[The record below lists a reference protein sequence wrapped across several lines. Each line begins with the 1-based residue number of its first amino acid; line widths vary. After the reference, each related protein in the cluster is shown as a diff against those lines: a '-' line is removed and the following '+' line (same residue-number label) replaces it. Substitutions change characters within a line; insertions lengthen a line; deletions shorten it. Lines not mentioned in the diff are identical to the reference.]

1 MTAASRPS
9 SAASAALAAAARR
22 SAAADAS
29 RSGATRTASTPRSGA
44 AASDTRR
51 SAATPTASSPRS
63 GATPT
68 ASSPCSG
75 AAASDTRRSAATPT
89 ANTSPSGATPA
100 ASARRG
106 PASAGGSGSRPV
118 SPTAADLWR
127 RWRVPLALVA
137 LILLGGTVTA
147 LLKPTAVITGYLDPA
162 GTDAPGAHALA
173 DILSD
178 RGDKV
183 VRVTTPAAAA
193 AAAAG
198 PGDVTLVITSPQ
210 LITTQQLAS
219 LTRIAADRVLVGPDQ
234 AALTALA
241 PAVRL
246 AGTAPVQALLPGCRL
261 TAAQLAGN
269 ADMGG
274 LRLELRTAPQ
284 PTRGRRPGAG
294 TPAQG
299 GPELCYPGGGS
310 ASLVRYT
317 VSGRVITVLGS
328 GNALTNG
335 SLAQLGNAS
344 LAINLLGGRS
354 RIVWLVPEPT
364 LPGGG
369 LPSHSKSLLDLIPLP
384 AYLVAIQLGVAAV
397 LAALWRARRLGP
409 LVPERL
415 PVVVRASE
423 TAEGHAGLYRSRRAR
438 GSAAAALR
446 AAMLART
453 LPALGLAPD
462 ARPSEVM
469 SAVSARSGSAGTAIE
484 AMLFGPAPRD
494 DAALVALADDL
505 DALERE
511 VRSR

>member
-1 MTAASRPS
+1 MTGASRPS
-9 SAASAALAAAARR
+9 SAASGALTAAARR
-22 SAAADAS
+22 G
-29 RSGATRTASTPRSGA
+29 GATPAASTPRSGTT
-44 AASDTRR
+44 ASDTRR
-51 SAATPTASSPRS
+51 SGATPAASTPRSGTTASDTRRS

-68 ASSPCSG
+68 V
-75 AAASDTRRSAATPT
+75 
-89 ANTSPSGATPA
+89 NTSPSGATPA

-106 PASAGGSGSRPV
+106 PTSAGGSGSRPV

-137 LILLGGTVTA
+137 LILLGGTVIA

-183 VRVTTPAAAA
+183 VRVTTPAAAEA
-193 AAAAG
+193 AGAAG
-198 PGDVTLVITSPQ
+198 PGDVTLIITSPQ
-210 LITTQQLAS
+210 LLTTQQLAS
-219 LTRIAADRVLVGPDQ
+219 LVRIAADRVLVGPDQ

-246 AGTAPVQALLPGCRL
+246 AGAAPVQALLPGCRL
-261 TAAQLAGN
+261 AAAQLAGN

-294 TPAQG
+294 IPARG
-299 GPELCYPGGGS
+299 GPELCYPTGGS

-369 LPSHSKSLLDLIPLP
+369 LPGHSKSLLDLIPLP
-384 AYLVAIQLGVAAV
+384 AYLVAMQLGVAAV

-462 ARPSEVM
+462 ARPSEVI

>member
-1 MTAASRPS
+1 MSARTSQRAPAAGTRSRG
-9 SAASAALAAAARR
+9 AAAA
-22 SAAADAS
+22 A
-29 RSGATRTASTPRSGA
+29 GTRPHGA
-44 AASDTRR
+44 AAED
-51 SAATPTASSPRS
+51 
-63 GATPT
+63 
-68 ASSPCSG
+68 
-75 AAASDTRRSAATPT
+75 
-89 ANTSPSGATPA
+89 
-100 ASARRG
+100 
-106 PASAGGSGSRPV
+106 GSGSRPV

-127 RWRVPLALVA
+127 RCRVPLALVG
-137 LILLGGTVTA
+137 LILLGGTATA

-162 GTDAPGAHALA
+162 GTDAPGARALA

-183 VRVTTPAAAA
+183 VRVVTPAAAEA

-198 PGDVTLVITSPQ
+198 PPGVTLVITSPR
-210 LITTQQLAS
+210 LLSARQLAS
-219 LTRIAADRVLVGPDQ
+219 LARIAADRVLVGPDR
-234 AALTALA
+234 AALAALA
-241 PAVRL
+241 PEVRL
-246 AGTAPVQALLPGCRL
+246 AGSAPVQALWPGCGL
-261 TAAQLAGN
+261 AAAQLAGN
-269 ADMGG
+269 ADLGG
-274 LRLELRTAPQ
+274 LRLALRSAA
-284 PTRGRRPGAG
+284 RALGR
-294 TPAQG
+294 
-299 GPELCYPGGGS
+299 PELCYPTDGS

-317 VSGRVITVLGS
+317 ASGRVITVLGS

-354 RIVWLVPEPT
+354 RIVWLVPEPS
-364 LPGGG
+364 LPGGA
-369 LPSHSKSLLDLIPLP
+369 LPGRPKSLLSLIPLP

-438 GSAAAALR
+438 GRAAAALR

-462 ARPSEVM
+462 ARPGEVI
-469 SAVSARSGSAGTAIE
+469 SAVSARSGSGGNAIE